1 MSLSAL
7 TQKNLGKEKGQTN
20 WYWLDQC
27 SDIQTYIPKI
37 VLPLNQWVEFVGFF
51 IEFKFFQLV
60 VEEGGNFFSLRV
72 FEQGKHFMKSVFMGK
87 NATLW
92 LMKNIEHTV
101 IGINPKQFFTLREG
115 DTAYTLQRGSNSFG
129 PILLVSELKVGE
141 HKRSVKIPGG
151 KAQNGWKVFGL
162 ELRKMLEPGQYAL
175 GGSGQGLELRKMLE
189 PGQHPSRS
197 FVEALKGQV
206 QPRDVTQ
213 SQHFT
218 TKDMDKN
225 MIQGEFLE
233 RQNQSRWLLAM
244 NQKLTG
250 AKVGDIPVDKPDTMV
265 VGGRDRREQC
275 I

>member
-7 TQKNLGKEKGQTN
+7 TQKKLGKEKGQTN

-60 VEEGGNFFSLRV
+60 VEEGGNFFSLRI

-162 ELRKMLEPGQYAL
+162 ELRKMLEPGQ
-175 GGSGQGLELRKMLE
+175 
-189 PGQHPSRS
+189 HPSRS

-265 VGGRDRREQC
+265 VGGRYRREQC